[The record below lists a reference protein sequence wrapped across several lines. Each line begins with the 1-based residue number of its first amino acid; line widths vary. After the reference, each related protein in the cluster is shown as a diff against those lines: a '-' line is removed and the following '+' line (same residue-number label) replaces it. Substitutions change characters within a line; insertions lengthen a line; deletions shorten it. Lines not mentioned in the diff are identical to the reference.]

1 MSKILPEGVTQDQ
14 VNTWKEKYG
23 KVKVITVKRENGKE
37 VQFVIGQPTREIL
50 DSWAHYHNND
60 QIAKARGVLK
70 GSCILHGDQSLF
82 DKDVNLE
89 STVLKKVQEMLVT
102 LEAEE
107 KEL

>member
-70 GSCILHGDQSLF
+70 AAVSFMATSRFLIRTLILKALCLR
-82 DKDVNLE
+82 KCR
-89 STVLKKVQEMLVT
+89 KC
-102 LEAEE
+102 
-107 KEL
+107 